1 MIKNIIIG
9 IYYNSKIDKQRNA
22 FVKKNSFSYIKPWYD
37 SIKNLDMYGVL
48 LHDNSC
54 DKDFINQYKSDNFN
68 FVYRGDYQYNY
79 LINVYKF
86 LDIRNFL
93 INNVFDNILITDVSD
108 VIFKKN
114 PFSIFTKNNIYV
126 GSEQNKNGSFRITKN
141 SKWAKRVF
149 SRLYK
154 NYPFWNKPL
163 LNCGIVGGSYE
174 TVLDFLNKFK
184 LECDNNKFD
193 DNKFNTHDMTITNY
207 LVYKYFNDRYTTGL
221 PLHSVFKKY
230 DINNPQAYII
240 HK

>member
-1 MIKNIIIG
+1 MTNIIIG
-9 IYYNSKIDKQRNA
+9 IYYNNNIDKQNNI
-22 FVKKNSFSYIKPWYD
+22 FVSKNNFEYIQLWYN
-37 SIKNLDMYGVL
+37 SIHMLNMKGIL
-48 LHDNSC
+48 LHDASC
-54 DKDFINQYKSDNFN
+54 CQNFINQYESNNVNFIRRYN
-68 FVYRGDYQYNY
+68 DQYNY
-79 LINVYKF
+79 VINVYKF
-86 LDIRNFL
+86 LDIRKFL
-93 INNVFDNILITDVSD
+93 LDNIFDNVFITDVSD
-108 VIFKKN
+108 VTFKKN
-114 PFSIFTKNNIYV
+114 PFELIIEKDKIYV
-126 GSEQNKNGSFRITKN
+126 GSEQNEDGRFRITKN

-154 NYPFWNKPL
+154 NYSFWNKPL

-193 DNKFNTHDMTITNY
+193 DNKFNIHDMTITNY